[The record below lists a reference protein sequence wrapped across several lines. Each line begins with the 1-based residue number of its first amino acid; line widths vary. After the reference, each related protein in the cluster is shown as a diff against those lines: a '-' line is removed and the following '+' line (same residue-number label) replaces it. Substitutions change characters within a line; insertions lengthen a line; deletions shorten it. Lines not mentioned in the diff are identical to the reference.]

1 MQITEIGPGTPITH
15 IALVGRL
22 DAEGMMKV
30 DIKFHGYTAARKKSA
45 IVDLSQVEFIASLG
59 IGMLIS
65 CAKALQR
72 HGARMVLITREG
84 TVEGVLKAMG
94 IDQVIPM
101 VRTEAE
107 AMGLLVP
114 GA

>member
-1 MQITEIGPGTPITH
+1 MQISEIRPGTSITH
-15 IALVGRL
+15 IALVGKL
-22 DAEGMMKV
+22 DAEGMQQV
-30 DIKFHGYTAARKKSA
+30 DIKFHGFTAARKKPA

-65 CAKALQR
+65 CAKALQL
-72 HGARMVLITREG
+72 HGARMVLITTEG
-84 TVEGVLKAMG
+84 TVERVLKAMG

-107 AMGLLVP
+107 AMGLVAP
-114 GA
+114 RV